1 MPVAVQDVP
10 SIAVPPFPP
19 EAAESV
25 DFYGYRSGC
34 VAAPAVVVAPAAPAT
49 QVRAALDACE

>member
-25 DFYGYRSGC
+25 T
-34 VAAPAVVVAPAAPAT
+34 AAVGAQAVNATPEKRDYTWAPT
-49 QVRAALDACE
+49 DS